1 MPVKTA
7 PSTLFLLITEKWEP
21 TEYVSANE
29 STKRSHSTRVL
40 LGAQGTAGAQR
51 PGRCGQ
57 KPGRAG
63 LPAAH
68 GHPEGR
74 LEGPRGDRPLAG
86 AGFSSPG
93 APSWCPGRER
103 RSPFPV
109 WPLRPGKGT
118 PRARRPAERTKV
130 RRADPSRLRPLR
142 APRRCHG
149 ARSPARPS
157 ALHASGISV
166 TPQDW
171 LPGKAALPSAY
182 FQSNHVN

>member
-21 TEYVSANE
+21 TDYVSANE

-63 LPAAH
+63 PPAAH

-93 APSWCPGRER
+93 APSWRPGRER

-149 ARSPARPS
+149 ATSPARPS

-182 FQSNHVN
+182 FQSTV